1 MNLLKCYGKDKNGG
15 NKDRKDLKVL
25 IVDDHLLARK
35 MTERVLA
42 NIGFKSV
49 ELASSVEEATE
60 KLNAGHFD
68 VIFLDWHM
76 PGSSGYHFLQTCRAD
91 RKYDNLAFVIVSAE
105 SGPRFISE
113 AMKAGATS
121 YIVKPFFTE
130 NIPGACQ

>member
-1 MNLLKCYGKDKNGG
+1 MAAVKIA
-15 NKDRKDLKVL
+15 DLKVL

-49 ELASSVEEATE
+49 DQASNVQEAID
-60 KLNAGHFD
+60 KLDTGHFHM
-68 VIFLDWHM
+68 ILLDWHM

-91 RKYDNLAFVIVSAE
+91 RKHDNLAFVIVSAE

-113 AMKAGATS
+113 AMKAG
-121 YIVKPFFTE
+121 
-130 NIPGACQ
+130 